1 MFSSTQYPCDGT
13 TNKSNIAQGGTKSM
27 KFYYDN
33 DGTINWVKDLRLPID
48 TGGGQSYDYWNYTAP
63 KYSEASAAVDDAAR
77 LSAPNPPFNPD
88 DQNSLGM
95 LRDWS
100 GYRLLKLSYY
110 GDPNNTIVSAD
121 KLYVTLM
128 DGSNRVATVT
138 NPDQTYIQMLGWHDW
153 YISLSIGSGSFKAQ
167 NASLDL
173 TNIARIYIGIGNK
186 ASPVT
191 GGKGAIF
198 FDDIRLYPVS
208 VCIPG
213 TVTGDFNGDCKVDAN
228 DLQRMSQIWLG
239 QMPTPTPV
247 INLDASGLTLS
258 PPSLTNWSNTGSAG
272 GSFKDFNTS
281 VIHPQ
286 TGYRPTVQMVGGVKA
301 VVFDGNDVMKANIK
315 APASITGTNPFTVIY
330 KVWNPDIGLAE
341 RVFTWAKRGGTV
353 EGRFADVGYGTAT
366 TYGAVG
372 HGAVGA
378 NDPNYDMGFA
388 GGVPAAATWHTI
400 GVTYPG
406 GPNGVQTLMV
416 DGVVNATKVMTLN
429 IWPDCNMTIGCGY
442 DGNSTAPPSDPNRV
456 ITPNTALFFS
466 GALAKLQVYSV
477 AISPKDLT
485 ILMGTPID
493 MKVDNVIN
501 FKDLALFAK
510 NWMVG
515 PVLWP

>member
-1 MFSSTQYPCDGT
+1 
-13 TNKSNIAQGGTKSM
+13 
-27 KFYYDN
+27 
-33 DGTINWVKDLRLPID
+33 
-48 TGGGQSYDYWNYTAP
+48 
-63 KYSEASAAVDDAAR
+63 
-77 LSAPNPPFNPD
+77 
-88 DQNSLGM
+88 
-95 LRDWS
+95 
-100 GYRLLKLSYY
+100 
-110 GDPNNTIVSAD
+110 
-121 KLYVTLM
+121 M